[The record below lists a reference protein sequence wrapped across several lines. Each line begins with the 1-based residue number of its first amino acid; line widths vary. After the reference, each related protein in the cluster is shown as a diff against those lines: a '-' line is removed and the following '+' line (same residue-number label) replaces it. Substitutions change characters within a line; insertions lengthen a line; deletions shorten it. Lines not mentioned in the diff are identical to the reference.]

1 MSKNMKQ
8 LIFIILT
15 FSFSIVGSACTQ
27 NQEEVMSSK
36 KEISSKQLIKLLA
49 KGKDVLL
56 VDKIIL
62 DDLDF
67 VEVGEGTE
75 ELKNVYT
82 HYIYSS
88 IVFKNCQFKGKV
100 ITHRLG
106 KKILHRSFFMKNLS
120 FIQCVFEDEVAI
132 QQSTVQ
138 GITNFSESVFNKK
151 VSLETSVF
159 QSNVFFDKVTCQ
171 NEARFQNALFQ
182 QDFSSIESFFYQLVS
197 FQRTTFKGNTTCS
210 SVEFHH
216 NVDFGLTVF
225 DGPFL
230 FNYNKLK
237 LKSNFNKINCRGK
250 FECLNTTFEKEA
262 TFKEAIFLQ
271 KVKWANN
278 KNTQLDFSET
288 IFLQNSIGDLKI
300 DSTQTIQILIKK

>member
-8 LIFIILT
+8 LVFIMLT

-36 KEISSKQLIKLLA
+36 KEISTKQLINLLE

-56 VDKIIL
+56 VDKIII

-67 VEVGEGTE
+67 VKVGEGIE
-75 ELKNVYT
+75 ELRNVYT
-82 HYIYSS
+82 HYISS
-88 IVFKNCQFKGKV
+88 AIVFKNCQFKGKV
-100 ITHRLG
+100 ITHQLG
-106 KKILHRSFFMKNLS
+106 EKILHRTFFMKNIS
-120 FIQCVFEDEVAI
+120 FIQCIFENEVAI

-138 GITNFSESVFNKK
+138 GVTNFSESVFNKK

-171 NEARFQNALFQ
+171 NQACFQNALFQ
-182 QDFSSIESFFYQLVS
+182 QDFSSIESFYYQLVS
-197 FQRTTFKGNTTCS
+197 FQRTVFKGNTSCS
-210 SVEFHH
+210 SIEFHH
-216 NVDFGLTVF
+216 NLDFGLTVF

-237 LKSNFNKINCRGK
+237 QKSNFNKINCRGK
-250 FECLNTTFEKEA
+250 FECLNTTFEKDA

-278 KNTQLDFSET
+278 KNTGLNFSET
-288 IFLQNSIGDLKI
+288 IFLQNPIGDLKV
-300 DSTQTIQILIKK
+300 DSTNFVKIILKK